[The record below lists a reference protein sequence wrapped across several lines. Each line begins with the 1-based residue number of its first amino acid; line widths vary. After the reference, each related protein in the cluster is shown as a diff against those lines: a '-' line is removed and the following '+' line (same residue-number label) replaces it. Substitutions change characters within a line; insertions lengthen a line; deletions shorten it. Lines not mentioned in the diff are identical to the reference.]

1 MTPTNLF
8 NRYLW
13 LVEQLSPN
21 RRLTKEE
28 IDRLWEKSALNK
40 NGEKTIPRRTFARMR
55 EAIEELFGIRIA
67 CDRSANV
74 YHIADNLE
82 EQTRNIRKF
91 LLSAFSVNH
100 LLRENRNLMP
110 RILMDN
116 VSGDGNTFLE
126 DITTAMR
133 DNRRITIVYQ
143 SFEMQKAR
151 EFEVCPYALRYAN
164 HRWYLLVKADFHTTL
179 RLYALDRMSAVTVT
193 NKTFSLSKDFDASDY
208 FSRFFGAMM
217 MDAEVE
223 TIRLKANDFRT
234 PYLRSLPLHHSQK
247 EIRPGEF
254 ELRLVPTPD
263 FLQALRSI
271 GSDIEI
277 THPKWLR
284 KQFLDEARMLV
295 KLYGKELP

>member
-1 MTPTNLF
+1 
-8 NRYLW
+8 
-13 LVEQLSPN
+13 
-21 RRLTKEE
+21 
-28 IDRLWEKSALNK
+28 
-40 NGEKTIPRRTFARMR
+40 
-55 EAIEELFGIRIA
+55 
-67 CDRSANV
+67 
-74 YHIADNLE
+74 
-82 EQTRNIRKF
+82 
-91 LLSAFSVNH
+91 
-100 LLRENRNLMP
+100 
-110 RILMDN
+110 
-116 VSGDGNTFLE
+116 
-126 DITTAMR
+126 
-133 DNRRITIVYQ
+133 
-143 SFEMQKAR
+143 
-151 EFEVCPYALRYAN
+151 
-164 HRWYLLVKADFHTTL
+164 
-179 RLYALDRMSAVTVT
+179 MSAVTVT